1 MEVKETRS
9 ARFGKYSFLRPYM
22 FLREDSWWTRVLLLE
37 SCCFFVCVI
46 SVLLLENGNRMIKW
60 LSYIRVRNTG
70 INEVTED
77 TGILSVISI
86 VRIHYRDES
95 YERLNYQVVL
105 EFGIL
110 RILWILGSWSCVSF
124 SL

>member
-1 MEVKETRS
+1 MTK
-9 ARFGKYSFLRPYM
+9 
-22 FLREDSWWTRVLLLE
+22 
-37 SCCFFVCVI
+37 
-46 SVLLLENGNRMIKW
+46 KW

-77 TGILSVISI
+77 TGILALSAISI

-110 RILWILGSWSCVSF
+110 RILWILGSWSCLSF